1 MALKKLLVRIQLLSL
16 SLMFCCSVHAQ
27 TTTDLTLMNQATSI
41 LQAGPYC
48 DSAMKCLQQVS
59 EMGKDMSSY
68 NLSMAKVYECKGNKE
83 YAEIYYGKAY
93 KAGARGDSLLQKI
106 VSLRD
111 TGMSASPNDLR
122 LENEREKLQRQNATF
137 RKHKDANIEDFYALI
152 SMGYST
158 MTGGKK
164 ALVVNGLDFFSVSFG
179 WPIMEDKFILDF
191 DVSMG
196 VIYGRNTGWYDYP
209 AYRANPIPVGDGLG
223 LKFGFEPSL
232 NYILINSHRHTI
244 TAGGILG
251 GHVFANDA
259 WVQNRNGEVSSAG
272 QTYFCIGPRIAYY
285 GWKHLYISAQYLH
298 IGLRTIRAAVDKNAE
313 LVPVSLDHWR
323 LNVGVRFGFN

>member
-1 MALKKLLVRIQLLSL
+1 MLVRIVLMGQLLMICGFAS
-16 SLMFCCSVHAQ
+16 AQ
-27 TTTDLTLMNQATSI
+27 TPKDAALINEAGNI
-41 LQAGPYC
+41 LQAGSYC
-48 DSAMKCLQQVS
+48 DSAMKRLQQVS
-59 EMGKDMSSY
+59 EAGKEMSIY
-68 NLSMAKVYECKGNKE
+68 YMAMAKVYECKGNKE

-93 KAGARGDSLLQKI
+93 KAGARGDGLLQKI

-152 SMGYST
+152 SMGYAT

-164 ALVVNGLDFFSVSFG
+164 ALVVNGLDFFSASFG
-179 WPIMEDKFILDF
+179 WPIMDDKFILDF
-191 DVSMG
+191 DIAMG

-244 TAGGILG
+244 TAGAILG
-251 GHVFANDA
+251 GHVFANGA
-259 WVQNRNGEVSSAG
+259 WVQNRDGEVSSGG